1 MMMRQTRSLAGS
13 VAVAAMFFAG
23 CATEVSAPAAGATE
37 EPRVV
42 TQGEA
47 SDLMFKYRQQ
57 AMELRDMAKR
67 MEVEANWYGGR
78 FGQSDERAQESR
90 EKASQLWMAAQ
101 EAEQLA
107 HEYGRQ
113 VPHGQVF

>member
-1 MMMRQTRSLAGS
+1 MRQTRFLAGS
-13 VAVAAMFFAG
+13 AFVAAMLFAG
-23 CATEVSAPAAGATE
+23 CATEASAPVAGATE

-57 AMELRDMAKR
+57 AMEFGDMARR
-67 MEVEANWYGGR
+67 MEVEANWYEGR
-78 FGQSDERAQESR
+78 FGQTDERAQESR
-90 EKASQLWMAAQ
+90 EKARQLWIAAQ

-113 VPHGQVF
+113 VPHGQIF

>member
-1 MMMRQTRSLAGS
+1 MRQTRFLAGS
-13 VAVAAMFFAG
+13 AVVAAMLFAG
-23 CATEVSAPAAGATE
+23 CATEVSAPVAGMTE

-42 TQGEA
+42 TQGGA

-67 MEVEANWYGGR
+67 MEVEARWYGGR
-78 FGQSDERAQESR
+78 FGQSDKRAQESR
-90 EKASQLWMAAQ
+90 EKASHLWMAVQ

-107 HEYGRQ
+107 YEYGRQ
-113 VPHGQVF
+113 VPHGRVY